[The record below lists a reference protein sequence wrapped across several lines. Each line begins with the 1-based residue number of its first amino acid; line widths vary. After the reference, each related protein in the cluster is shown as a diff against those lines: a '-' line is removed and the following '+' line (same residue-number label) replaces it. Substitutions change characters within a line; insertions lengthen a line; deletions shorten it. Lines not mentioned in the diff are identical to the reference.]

1 MAGMS
6 RAFIVDAVRSP
17 RGKKKG
23 SLVNTHPMDLAAHVL
38 NGLSARHPSL
48 PTTSIE
54 DVILGCVMPVGE
66 QALNIARGSVLAAG
80 WPIDV
85 PGTTINRF
93 CGSGQQAVHFAAQAV
108 MSGSMDVVVAGGI
121 ESMNRVP
128 MGSDAIGPGEGPLSK
143 RFMELYPDLVPQ
155 GLSAEMVAEKW
166 KLSRLDVDNF
176 ALESQKRAAT
186 AQEQQRFKNEIIP
199 IKAKHFSGEEV
210 VLDRDEHARPQTT
223 AEALAGLMPV
233 FKPDGVIT
241 AGNSSGIVDG
251 ASAVL
256 VVSEAALKK
265 YGLKPRARIESM
277 TVSGTEPKIM
287 LTGPMPATK
296 RALDKAG
303 LKPNDIDLFEV
314 NEAFA
319 SVPLAFAKDLEI
331 DLAKINVNGGAI
343 ALGHPLGA
351 TGGMLFATLL
361 NELERT
367 NKRRGVVTMCIGY
380 GMGTATII
388 DRNV

>member
-1 MAGMS
+1 MS

-23 SLVNTHPMDLAAHVL
+23 SLVNVHPMDLAALTL
-38 NGLSARHPSL
+38 NGLMARHS
-48 PTTSIE
+48 SIPKE
-54 DVILGCVMPVGE
+54 EIGDVILGCVTPVGE
-66 QALNIARGSVLAAG
+66 QGLNIARGAALAAG

-108 MSGSMDVVVAGGI
+108 MSGSMDIVIAGGI

-128 MGSDAIGPGEGPLSK
+128 MGSDAIGPGEGAASP
-143 RFMELYPDLVPQ
+143 RFLELYPDLVPQ

-166 KLSRLDVDNF
+166 ALNRNDVDKF
-176 ALESQKRAAT
+176 AAESQRRAAIAT
-186 AQEQQRFKNEIIP
+186 EQGRFKNEIIP
-199 IKAKHFSGEEV
+199 VTAKAFDGNTV
-210 VLDRDEHARPQTT
+210 TLDRDEHARPATSVET
-223 AEALAGLMPV
+223 LGALKPA
-233 FKPDGVIT
+233 FKADGVIT

-256 VVSEAALKK
+256 VVNEAALKK
-265 YGLKPRARIESM
+265 YNLKPRARIETMS
-277 TVSGTEPKIM
+277 VAGSEPKIM
-287 LTGPMPATK
+287 LTGPMPATRK
-296 RALDKAG
+296 ALAKSG
-303 LKPNDIDLFEV
+303 LKVSDIDLFEV

-319 SVPLAFAKDLEI
+319 SVPLAFAKDLDV

-367 NKRRGVVTMCIGY
+367 GKRRGLVTMCIGF
-380 GMGTATII
+380 GMGTTTII
-388 DRNV
+388 DRDV

>member
-1 MAGMS
+1 MS
-6 RAFIVDAVRSP
+6 RAFIVDAVRTP

-23 SLVNTHPMDLAAHVL
+23 SLVNVYPMDLAAHAL
-38 NGLSARHPSL
+38 KGLMARHTSL
-48 PTTSIE
+48 PTAAVD
-54 DVILGCVMPVGE
+54 DVILGCVSPVGE
-66 QALNIARGSVLAAG
+66 QGLNIARTAALTAG
-80 WPIDV
+80 FPIDV
-85 PGTTINRF
+85 SGVTINRF

-108 MSGSMDVVVAGGI
+108 MSGSMEVVIAGGI

-128 MGSDAIGPGEGPLSK
+128 MGSDAIGPGEGPASPA
-143 RFMELYPDLVPQ
+143 FVALYPDLVPQ

-166 KLSRLDVDNF
+166 HLSRLDVDRY
-176 ALESQKRAAT
+176 AHESQRRAAI
-186 AQEQQRFKNEIIP
+186 AQEQGRFKNEILP
-199 IKAKHFSGEEV
+199 IRAKAADGSEV
-210 VLDRDEHARPQTT
+210 VLDRDEHARPGTT
-223 AEALAGLMPV
+223 VEKLGELKPS
-233 FKPDGVIT
+233 FKDGGVIT

-265 YGLKPRARIESM
+265 YGLTPRARIETM
-277 TVSGTEPKIM
+277 AVAGTEPKIM

-296 RALDKAG
+296 KALSKAG
-303 LKPNDIDLFEV
+303 LRLADIDLLEV

-319 SVPLAFAKDLEI
+319 SVPLAFAKDLET
-331 DLAKINVNGGAI
+331 DLSRINVNGGAI

-361 NELERT
+361 NELERQ
-367 NKRRGVVTMCIGY
+367 NKRRGLVTMCIGF

-388 DRNV
+388 DRSV